1 MADHVRPLVIG
12 IAGGSGS
19 GKTTLVK
26 RIYRAFG
33 TGNIALLEHD
43 AYYHPQD
50 DLPLAERA
58 LVNYDHPNSL
68 DTALLCTH
76 VDMLIAG
83 EPIARPVYDF
93 VHHTRAAE
101 TVEVTPKPV
110 LILDG
115 ILVLAERTLVDRM
128 DIKLFVDTPDD
139 IRLLRRIRRDT
150 SERGRPLASVLEQYE
165 RTVRPMHLEFVEPS
179 KRLADLIIPRG
190 GHNAVA
196 VRMVMAHIAA
206 QVADA
211 RSTGA

>member
-1 MADHVRPLVIG
+1 MADVARPLVIG

-33 TGNIALLEHD
+33 ADNIALLEHD
-43 AYYHPQD
+43 AYYHAQD
-50 DLPLAERA
+50 HLPLGDRQT
-58 LVNYDHPNSL
+58 VNYDHPHSL

-76 VDMLIAG
+76 VDVLLAG
-83 EPIARPVYDF
+83 GAIQRPVYDF
-93 VHHTRAAE
+93 VNHTRSAE
-101 TVEVTPKPV
+101 TLEVPPKPV

-115 ILVLAERTLVDRM
+115 ILVLAEPSLVERM

-150 SERGRPLASVLEQYE
+150 TERGRPLTSVLDQYE

-211 RSTGA
+211 RSTSA